1 MAASASQPGG
11 LTMMTSTSALLTKSN
26 LNRPNHSG
34 FSLMEVL
41 AGITLLS
48 IFIAIGMQAMVN
60 AVALQVGTDRTT
72 HADDWIQADVESVR
86 FLAGKLP
93 KNDARCYSLTQ
104 GYAAALQTA
113 LENTTNRQTFTAD
126 GGNYALN
133 RTTSTGVDGN
143 VLVLQYQIV
152 PTAGGAP
159 IASKRVEV
167 MPDAALQCP

>member
-1 MAASASQPGG
+1 MIPPAR
-11 LTMMTSTSALLTKSN
+11 ALLLKSN
-26 LNRPNHSG
+26 LNQPNQSG

-41 AGITLLS
+41 AGIALLS
-48 IFIAIGMQAMVN
+48 IFIAIGMQAMVS

-72 HADDWIQADVESVR
+72 HADDWIQADIEAVR

-93 KNDARCYSLTQ
+93 TEHTHCYSSTQ
-104 GYAAALQTA
+104 GYAAVLQTA
-113 LENTTNRQTFTAD
+113 LGNTTNRQTFTAD
-126 GGNYALN
+126 GSDYALN

-143 VLVLQYQIV
+143 VLVLQYQV
-152 PTAGGAP
+152 TPTAGGAP

>member
-1 MAASASQPGG
+1 MAAPGEF
-11 LTMMTSTSALLTKSN
+11 TMITPAHTLLVKSN
-26 LNRPNHSG
+26 LNRPNYSG

-41 AGITLLS
+41 AGIALLS
-48 IFIAIGMQAMVN
+48 IFIAIGMQAMVS

-86 FLAGKLP
+86 FLASKLP
-93 KNDARCYSLTQ
+93 AEPTHCYSSMR

-113 LENTTNRQTFTAD
+113 LGNTTNRQTFTAD

-143 VLVLQYQIV
+143 VLVLQYQV
-152 PTAGGAP
+152 TPTAGGAP

-167 MPDAALQCP
+167 MPDVALQCP

>member
-1 MAASASQPGG
+1 MAAPGEF
-11 LTMMTSTSALLTKSN
+11 TMITPAGALLIKSN
-26 LNRPNHSG
+26 LNRPNHIG

-41 AGITLLS
+41 AGIALLS

-72 HADDWIQADVESVR
+72 HSDDWIQADVESVR

-93 KNDARCYSLTQ
+93 AEPARCYSLTR

-113 LENTTNRQTFTAD
+113 LGNTTNRQTFTAD